1 MQKGLVLGKNSY
13 YETLKGE
20 QMSEKTSWD
29 VIVIGGGPAG
39 STTARYLA
47 EGGADV
53 LVVDGRDPIG
63 TPLQC
68 GELVPTNEEM
78 RRLCPKVPNIDDL
91 LRTPEYAIS
100 RKTSEMHLVPPSGKP
115 LRFQFEGYMLNR
127 VAHDEALV
135 DLAKS
140 RGAEY
145 LVNSRVDSIDGNTVK
160 LRSGRELNAKV
171 IVGAGGHNDPLR
183 RTFWNESSL
192 KIPVKFVLM
201 DGDFGDAVELHF
213 GSMAPGGY
221 AWMFPKNRGANIG
234 VGIQNKF
241 SKNKNLNDLSNDFI
255 SRYEGDI
262 TFSGAGS
269 LPMSGSIKTFVKGNY
284 VLVGDSAG
292 MVLPSNGAGI
302 TIAMIGGRIAGQVI
316 SEHLK
321 NGTPLSEY
329 EKRWNKQMGKVMR
342 NSKRAF
348 FLGSF
353 VLRLPDWIINS
364 MFNRFTKFMVWR
376 FITCRNMFVIF

>member
-1 MQKGLVLGKNSY
+1 
-13 YETLKGE
+13 
-20 QMSEKTSWD
+20 MSEKTSWD

-91 LRTPEYAIS
+91 LRTPEHAIS

-115 LRFQFEGYMLNR
+115 LQFQFEGYMLNR

-145 LVNSRVDSIDGNTVK
+145 LVNSRVDSIGGSTVK

-321 NGTPLSEY
+321 YGIPLTEY

>member
-1 MQKGLVLGKNSY
+1 
-13 YETLKGE
+13 
-20 QMSEKTSWD
+20 MSEKTSWD

-302 TIAMIGGRIAGQVI
+302 TIAMIGGRIAGLVI